1 MLCLRD
7 SSFEFVSDFEI
18 RISDLEHAMPYEVIT
33 FGEAMVRLSPPN
45 FRRLEQTPSLD
56 VMVGGA
62 ELNTAV
68 GLARLGHAVAWVS
81 RLTNNPLGR
90 LIANRAREA
99 GVSTEHLVWTE
110 EGRVGVYFLEFGA
123 APRASSVLYD
133 RKGAAI
139 AGVVSGMIP
148 WSKVFAGVKWFHVT
162 GITPALSA
170 GAAAV
175 TGEALQAARAAG
187 VRTSIDLNYRAKLWS
202 TADAGRWMTEFMPL
216 CDVLITTEED
226 AERVFQI
233 TGKSYE
239 EVAAQLA
246 RRFPLQVVAITLRE
260 NPLVWKNSWTAIAYQ
275 NGTVYKTKS
284 YDVEIVDRLGAG
296 DSFAAGLIHG
306 LLAGDLQLGLD
317 YGVAASAIKHSI
329 PGDFAWIT
337 RSEVEALLKGSG
349 LRISR

>member
-1 MLCLRD
+1 MTHD
-7 SSFEFVSDFEI
+7 I
-18 RISDLEHAMPYEVIT
+18 IT

-45 FRRLEQTPSLD
+45 FRRLEQASSLD
-56 VMVGGA
+56 VLVGGA

-68 GLARLGHAVAWVS
+68 GLARLGHKTAWVS

-99 GVSTEHLVWTE
+99 GVNTDHVLWTDE
-110 EGRVGVYFLEFGA
+110 DRVGVYFLEFGA

-133 RKGAAI
+133 RKGSAI
-139 AGVVSGMIP
+139 AAVRPGMVN
-148 WSKVFAGVKWFHVT
+148 WARVFAGGKWFHVT

-170 GAAAV
+170 GAAEA
-175 TGEALQAARAAG
+175 TREALQAARTAG
-187 VRTSIDLNYRAKLWS
+187 LRTSIDLNYRIKLWS
-202 TADAGRWMTEFMPL
+202 QADAGRWMSEFMQF

-226 AERVFQI
+226 TERVFGI
-233 TGKSYE
+233 TGKDYE
-239 EVAAQLA
+239 DIAGQLA
-246 RRFPLQVVAITLRE
+246 RRFPLQVVAVTLRD
-260 NPLVWKNSWTAIAYQ
+260 NPLVWKNTWTAIAWQ
-275 NGTVYKTKS
+275 KGTILRTRS
-284 YDVEIVDRLGAG
+284 YEVEIVDRLGAG

-306 LLAGDLQLGLD
+306 LLENDVQKGLD

-337 RSEVEALLKGSG
+337 AAEVESLLKGGG